1 MTTMPA
7 EIPEPD
13 RTTAAAAGE
22 LVAELRSIRRRTR
35 RARRA
40 YRFPLLT
47 FGILIAAAAPLYVEH
62 EPPPGLSTV
71 GSGMDPGWV
80 QSFGGTVEM
89 DRNSSPVGLTLF
101 WLAAIAIGAAAM
113 VIWYRRHA
121 RQSGVRSRIAPSMV
135 TWAAVSALL
144 VGLPLLGRNGYIPG
158 LGWYATGRGAL
169 ALVVIGLGL
178 CVLAA
183 SERSRFLAVTA
194 LIYCATALY
203 SVLGNPENTVYR
215 VLSWCGVRDDQMPY
229 TLAPMATVLF
239 PAAVLLI
246 GAAVTAGPKPKPAP
260 QPGPTPTP
268 QPQPE
273 PEPEPETSR

>member
-13 RTTAAAAGE
+13 RSPAAAAGE

-40 YRFPLLT
+40 YGFPLLT
-47 FGILIAAAAPLYVEH
+47 FGILVAAAAPLYVEH

-71 GSGMDPGWV
+71 SGADPLWA
-80 QSFGGTVEM
+80 QSFGGTVEV
-89 DRNSSPVGLTLF
+89 DRASTPVALTVF
-101 WLAAIAIGAAAM
+101 WLAAIAVGAAAM
-113 VIWYRRHA
+113 VFWYRRHA
-121 RQSGVRSRIAPSMV
+121 KEAGVRSRVTPSIV
-135 TWAAVSALL
+135 TWAVVSAL
-144 VGLPLLGRNGYIPG
+144 VIGLPLLTRNDFVPG
-158 LGWYATGRGAL
+158 LGWYTTGRGAL
-169 ALVVIGLGL
+169 ALLVIGLGL

-183 SERSRFLAVTA
+183 TERSPFLAVIA

-203 SVLGNPENTVYR
+203 SMLGNPENTVYQ

-229 TLAPMATVLF
+229 TTAPIAAVLF

-246 GAAVTAGPKPKPAP
+246 GAAVAADPTRLLRRLKPKP
-260 QPGPTPTP
+260 G
-268 QPQPE
+268 
-273 PEPEPETSR
+273 RGR